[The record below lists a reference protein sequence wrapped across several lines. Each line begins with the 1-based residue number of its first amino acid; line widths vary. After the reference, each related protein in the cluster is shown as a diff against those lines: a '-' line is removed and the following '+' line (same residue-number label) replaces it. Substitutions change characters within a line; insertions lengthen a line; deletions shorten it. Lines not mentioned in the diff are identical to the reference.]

1 MDIRLLKI
9 FRRRA
14 SKEICL
20 RRQAGNRYE
29 VVCPINE
36 ENTLGCFT
44 KQWVYINSP
53 KASITF
59 KMCTPNGSTFINRI
73 GYNQYDEYIIPFN
86 TNFLTMEEA
95 ILEME
100 LLGHNFFVYKDMDT
114 NNTCVLYKRKDGKF
128 GIINVK

>member
-36 ENTLGCFT
+36 DNALGYFT
-44 KQWVYINSP
+44 KPWVHINHP

-59 KMCTPNGSTFINRI
+59 KMCIPNGSTFVRK
-73 GYNQYDEYIIPFN
+73 QIIIKAKMN
-86 TNFLTMEEA
+86 TVFHFLL
-95 ILEME
+95 IFL
-100 LLGHNFFVYKDMDT
+100 D
-114 NNTCVLYKRKDGKF
+114 
-128 GIINVK
+128 

>member
-20 RRQAGNRYE
+20 RKQPGNRYE

-44 KQWVYINSP
+44 KQWVHINSP

-59 KMCTPNGSTFINRI
+59 KMCTPNGSN
-73 GYNQYDEYIIPFN
+73 EYIIPFN

-95 ILEME
+95 ILEISKIRRGYIQYHLVPE
-100 LLGHNFFVYKDMDT
+100 FCKGLPIK
-114 NNTCVLYKRKDGKF
+114 
-128 GIINVK
+128 

>member
-20 RRQAGNRYE
+20 RRQPGNRYE

-44 KQWVYINSP
+44 KQWVHINSP

-59 KMCTPNGSTFINRI
+59 KMCTPNGSTFVRKAD
-73 GYNQYDEYIIPFN
+73 YNQRYDEYCIPFP
-86 TNFLTMEEA
+86 TNFLRLDEA
-95 ILEME
+95 QME
-100 LLGHNFFVYKDMDT
+100 LYKIRRGYIMYHLVPEF
-114 NNTCVLYKRKDGKF
+114 CKGLPIK
-128 GIINVK
+128 

>member
-1 MDIRLLKI
+1 MNIRLLKR
-9 FRRRA
+9 FRSIA

-20 RRQAGNRYE
+20 RRQPGNRYE

-44 KQWVYINSP
+44 KQWVH
-53 KASITF
+53 
-59 KMCTPNGSTFINRI
+59 INRI

-95 ILEME
+95 ILEISKIRRGYIQYHLVPE
-100 LLGHNFFVYKDMDT
+100 FCKGLPIK
-114 NNTCVLYKRKDGKF
+114 
-128 GIINVK
+128 

>member
-44 KQWVYINSP
+44 KQWVHINSP

-59 KMCTPNGSTFINRI
+59 NMCTPNGSTFINRM
-73 GYNQYDEYIIPFN
+73 GYNQYDAYIIPFN

-95 ILEME
+95 ILEISKIRRGYIQYHLVPE
-100 LLGHNFFVYKDMDT
+100 FCKGLPIK
-114 NNTCVLYKRKDGKF
+114 
-128 GIINVK
+128 

>member
-1 MDIRLLKI
+1 MNIRLLKR
-9 FRRRA
+9 FRSIA

-20 RRQAGNRYE
+20 RIQPGNRYE

-44 KQWVYINSP
+44 KQWVHINSP

-73 GYNQYDEYIIPFN
+73 GYNQYDEYIIPFP
-86 TNFLTMEEA
+86 TNFLRLDEA
-95 ILEME
+95 QME
-100 LLGHNFFVYKDMDT
+100 LYKIRRGYIMYYLVPEF
-114 NNTCVLYKRKDGKF
+114 CKKLPIK
-128 GIINVK
+128 